1 MKVSRENRRIGKAV
15 INILDKAILEQR
27 VTCGLLAA
35 VRQLELDPCR
45 IAFCLLPQ
53 QSGNKDTAAS
63 HIQKV
68 LLQAFCY
75 EQNIAIIQVDS
86 VDRLKQCT
94 KESDCSCVIVL
105 QPWGKDQDMS
115 PEKELIRKI
124 YDFSCFQSV
133 QPVIKLPAK

>member
-1 MKVSRENRRIGKAV
+1 M
-15 INILDKAILEQR
+15 
-27 VTCGLLAA
+27 AA

-75 EQNIAIIQVDS
+75 EQNIAIIQVIII
-86 VDRLKQCT
+86 L
-94 KESDCSCVIVL
+94 
-105 QPWGKDQDMS
+105 
-115 PEKELIRKI
+115 LITFIINKLLLENFN
-124 YDFSCFQSV
+124 FS
-133 QPVIKLPAK
+133 